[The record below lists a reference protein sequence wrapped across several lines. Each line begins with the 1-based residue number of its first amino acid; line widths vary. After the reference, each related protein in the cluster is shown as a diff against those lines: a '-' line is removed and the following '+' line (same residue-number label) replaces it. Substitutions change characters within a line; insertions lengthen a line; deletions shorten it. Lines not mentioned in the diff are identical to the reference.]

1 MSNTQRLARDQADGA
16 GESMEANGDEAQP
29 FAAPK
34 AALELARDRVARR
47 LGAGRTSLPP
57 DLGGGLFALP
67 AQPVTDTA
75 TSHHVGAARTVAPK
89 SFVASFGDTPER
101 RANLPF
107 LPPGISARAQALTD
121 QFDALFLRH
130 AGSNDR
136 RRDNA
141 GMPIEGRNYPNLVAL
156 RTKWNELAQTA
167 LRMGELYRI
176 QADADPSQHSRE
188 LLSESLTR
196 WDQQARQFEAAVDRY
211 PGDDPARIAEERER
225 WSVIQSLGRRLRQ
238 ASELAAIPG
247 ERPMA
252 PHGTA
257 EERQL
262 ATAQHRIAILDQ
274 QAHEAAVAEIVDRHR
289 ALHMRSDEPP
299 SDELIREYETALAAQ
314 RWRQPERARH
324 AQLIGDLQ
332 APVTELEA
340 RRCRRQAAEV
350 RATADALRFS
360 GGKVSGRRR
369 RDWLEERLARL
380 GFGTRFGQSLPK
392 LDRWIQ
398 QHFTTIS
405 VLALRKG
412 RTYLR
417 ERVVSLA
424 RLSALTVVH
433 LQDVTRHLEA
443 LARAYEEAS
452 ESLLEATRHH
462 EDAVYRAREVVIDID
477 ERSGTSARLLAQGY
491 DFRSS
496 FPTVLRGVR
505 EDNPDSKLSD
515 AAWIAALHD
524 VWTSALQSAQRE
536 IDSNTRA
543 IANPVNPKT
552 GRKLRKLDAHSER
565 HYRNGLDSA
574 KRTLERVLVDYRG
587 RFGVEAARRFSNR
600 LEWHGV
606 SAVRDLPMNALAAP
620 EAAHRA
626 RLFEWAHR
634 YVQMWLYRADLSQD
648 SKRRTKTERGAEGN
662 ALLQG
667 LRDQARAEQALAE
680 EKFRDEHG
688 SEALDRLLQELR
700 EGLAVRDCK
709 LTPALPSAGNTSQP
723 MLTVDAVAPTE
734 HVNPSRS
741 APLPTPLARETAEA
755 HDELGAPDVPS
766 KETRSVAPQSELRE
780 VVDTIVLDGPETSAR
795 STETQSAQPCA
806 AERSQSSASSTDC
819 RASPSDETPETL
831 SGTAEDIT
839 WNTAIPDKSGV
850 RQFTLLIRAS
860 EDERFE
866 KRRRGRGA
874 GGQLE
879 WRRALSIPLMLEVW
893 LERMRRV
900 LADGVARTFNR
911 IILEASEGK
920 FTADIAAGKAPE
932 SVLWEMLHR
941 GELEWANHPGGYVI
955 WRTRAVAAA
964 SAGQTMVAH
973 AVCLPSPALPAAAPQ
988 EAVQESLTTVRHVFA
1003 SGMTRPVD
1011 MAGAIEAAHPFGV
1024 DVGLLSARGRAGVT
1038 RAVTADV
1045 PVFVDS
1051 GAFRLFRE
1059 NLGLTAAQKGQLA
1072 FIAGCGK
1079 GLNDDEVIKRY
1090 VGLVSDLG
1098 KNPSVDLE
1106 HLYLVAPDVVGNA
1119 TDTLRLLRKHQLVL
1133 SGFLDV
1139 GVSLIVPVQR
1149 DPEYGFVEMAMSA
1162 VQILARANVSP
1173 ILGIPTHECAM
1184 QEADLEGSLAR
1195 LRPARI
1201 HLLGSAAAQTAGRR
1215 LQTIRQHNDET
1226 VVTMDGNLLR
1236 SRLDE
1241 IAGLSGEARSNAI
1254 ARMLVEATAG
1264 KQEVTAQ
1271 AFVRGSESH
1280 VSAPPTRSNTT
1291 HQSQVI
1297 PERSAVHGGVEAVP
1311 EQRVQKPESAQEPPA
1326 GRRMRVRQCLPRSPR

>member
-1 MSNTQRLARDQADGA
+1 MSNTQRLARDQAD
-16 GESMEANGDEAQP
+16 ESMEASGDEAQP

-34 AALELARDRVARR
+34 AALQLARDRVARR

-75 TSHHVGAARTVAPK
+75 TSKYVGAARTVAPK

-101 RANLPF
+101 RANLSF

-121 QFDALFLRH
+121 QLDTLFLRH

-136 RRDNA
+136 RRDDV
-141 GMPIEGRNYPNLVAL
+141 GMPIQGRNYPNLVAL
-156 RTKWNELAQTA
+156 RAKWHELAQTA

-176 QADADPSQHSRE
+176 RADVDPSQHSRE

-196 WDQQARQFEAAVDRY
+196 WDQEVRQFEAAVARY
-211 PGDDPARIAEERER
+211 SGDNPARIAEERER
-225 WSVIQSLGRRLRQ
+225 WGVIQSLGRRLRQ
-238 ASELAAIPG
+238 ASAVAAITG
-247 ERPMA
+247 KRPMA

-257 EERQL
+257 EEQQL
-262 ATAQHRIAILDQ
+262 AIAQHRIAILDQ
-274 QAHEAAVAEIVDRHR
+274 QAHEAAVAELVDRHR
-289 ALHMRSDEPP
+289 ALHMRSDEAP
-299 SDELIREYETALAAQ
+299 SDELIREYETAVAAQ
-314 RWRQPERARH
+314 RWRQPERARY
-324 AQLIGDLQ
+324 AELIGDLQ

-350 RATADALRFS
+350 RATADALRYP

-369 RDWLEERLARL
+369 RDWLEETLARR

-424 RLSALTVVH
+424 RLSALSVVH
-433 LQDVTRHLEA
+433 LQDVTRHLEV

-462 EDAVYRAREVVIDID
+462 ADAVHRAREVLTDID

-496 FPTVLRGVR
+496 FPAVLRGVR
-505 EDNPDSKLSD
+505 EDNPDPKLSD

-574 KRTLERVLVDYRG
+574 KRTFERVLVDYRG
-587 RFGVEAARRFSNR
+587 RFGVEAARRFSDH

-620 EAAHRA
+620 EAEHRA

-648 SKRRTKTERGAEGN
+648 STPRTKTEGGAQGN
-662 ALLQG
+662 ALLRR
-667 LRDQARAEQALAE
+667 LRDQARAEQARAE
-680 EKFRDEHG
+680 GKFRDEHG
-688 SEALDRLLQELR
+688 SEALELLLQELR
-700 EGLAVRDCK
+700 AGLAVRGCK
-709 LTPALPSAGNTSQP
+709 LTPALPNDGATLQP

-734 HVNPSRS
+734 HANTSRS
-741 APLPTPLARETAEA
+741 APQPTPLARETAEA
-755 HDELGAPDVPS
+755 HDELGAPDIPS
-766 KETRSVAPQSELRE
+766 IETQSVSPQSKSRG
-780 VVDTIVLDGPETSAR
+780 DAGTIVVDGPEISGSPLGTRSGAAPSAPR
-795 STETQSAQPCA
+795 PADIAPPFAT
-806 AERSQSSASSTDC
+806 STDC
-819 RASPSDETPETL
+819 LPSPQTQNAV
-831 SGTAEDIT
+831 SGTAEDVT
-839 WNTAIPDKSGV
+839 WNSVIPDKSGP
-850 RQFTLLIRAS
+850 RQFTLLIRAP

-874 GGQLE
+874 GGQLA
-879 WRRALSIPLMLEVW
+879 WRRALSIPSMLEVW

-920 FTADIAAGKAPE
+920 FTADIAARKAPE
-932 SVLWEMLHR
+932 SVLWDMLHR

-955 WRTRAVAAA
+955 WRTRAVAVP
-964 SAGQTMVAH
+964 SEGQTMVAH
-973 AVCLPSPALPAAAPQ
+973 AACPATPALPATAPK

-1024 DVGLLSARGRAGVT
+1024 DVGLLSAHGRAGVT
-1038 RAVTADV
+1038 RAVTAHV

-1090 VGLVSDLG
+1090 AGLVSDLG
-1098 KNPSVDLE
+1098 RNPSVDLE
-1106 HLYLVAPDVVGNA
+1106 HLYLVAPDVVGSA
-1119 TDTLRLLRKHQLVL
+1119 TETLRLLRKHQSVL
-1133 SGFLDV
+1133 TGFLDV

-1149 DPEYGFVEMAMSA
+1149 DPQYGFVEMATSA
-1162 VQILARANVSP
+1162 MQILARANVSP

-1184 QEADLEGSLAR
+1184 QDADLEGLMDR
-1195 LRPARI
+1195 LRPGRI
-1201 HLLGSAAAQTAGRR
+1201 HLLGSAGPQTAGRR

-1226 VVTMDGNLLR
+1226 EVTMDGNLLR

-1241 IAGLSGEARSNAI
+1241 IAALSGEARSSAI

-1271 AFVRGSESH
+1271 AFMRGSESH
-1280 VSAPPTRSNTT
+1280 VPAPATRSNTT
-1291 HQSQVI
+1291 CHSQVI
-1297 PERSAVHGGVEAVP
+1297 PERSAVECGTEAAP
-1311 EQRVQKPESAQEPPA
+1311 QQRVQKQASAQEPPA
-1326 GRRMRVRQCLPRSPR
+1326 GRRVRARQCLPRSPR